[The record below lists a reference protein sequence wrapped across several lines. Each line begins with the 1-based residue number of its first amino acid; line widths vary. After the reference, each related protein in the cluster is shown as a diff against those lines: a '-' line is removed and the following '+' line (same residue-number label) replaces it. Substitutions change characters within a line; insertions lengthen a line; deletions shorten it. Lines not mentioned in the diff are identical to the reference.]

1 MTSGDN
7 SLHTRLGWCVCW
19 WRHDTES
26 FHLSR
31 ERETWIFWLA
41 ISPSHFNGIDKL
53 EGISVIFTRKTT
65 FLCHFLLTM
74 EFANQWKESQQAP
87 LWMTNEN
94 CAAVG
99 DCPWQH
105 TWGRILDSPSRI
117 LSNEFF
123 HSSVSCLCS
132 HQCHEIALGTLPFVR
147 KRSHRYVKHKV
158 CKMVLWVSF

>member
-31 ERETWIFWLA
+31 EKRGKIFWLA

-53 EGISVIFTRKTT
+53 EGISVIFARETT
-65 FLCHFLLTM
+65 FYVISCW
-74 EFANQWKESQQAP
+74 QWKLPTNGRRVNKTAP
-87 LWMTNEN
+87 SLWMTNEN

-105 TWGRILDSPSRI
+105 TWGRILDSPSLI

-123 HSSVSCLCS
+123 FHLSVSCLCS
-132 HQCHEIALGTLPFVR
+132 HQCHEIVLGTLPFVR
-147 KRSHRYVKHKV
+147 KKITSLREV
-158 CKMVLWVSF
+158 